1 MNGVDEAGLAGLTG
15 PVNNHFKRLV
25 GFALLSSAFAAGI
38 SVSQN
43 RGLSNYG
50 YQTNGQLAAAAVG
63 QQMGEFG
70 RKITERNL
78 NRPPTI
84 QILAGTRFNV
94 RVDRD
99 IVFVAPYRQ

>member
-1 MNGVDEAGLAGLTG
+1 MKQLI
-15 PVNNHFKRLV
+15 

-38 SVSQN
+38 AVSQN
-43 RGLSNYG
+43 RGSGTANFG
-50 YQTNGQLAAAAVG
+50 YPSAGEVAGAAVG

-70 RKITERNL
+70 RKVTERNL

-84 QILAGTRFNV
+84 QLPPGTRFNI

-99 IVFVAPYRQ
+99 IVFTEPFKAR